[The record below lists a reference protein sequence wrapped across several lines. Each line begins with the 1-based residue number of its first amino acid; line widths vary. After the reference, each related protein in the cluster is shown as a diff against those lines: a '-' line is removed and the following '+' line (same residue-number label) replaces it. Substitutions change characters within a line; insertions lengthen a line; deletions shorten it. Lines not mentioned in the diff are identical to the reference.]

1 MKLQKYIL
9 ILISIFTLSCSKKSE
24 NKEKKAV
31 EKPKMLVDKI
41 IIYEFL
47 NYNFSS
53 ENPLFQNCKTILNQN
68 PLPIFTESD
77 SLALLKM
84 NTIFSKDDIQ
94 YIFRQSEFSKH
105 FRIEKKYLKNKKV
118 IELDTAIVFGSN
130 KIARETYWDE
140 FNNTYYHNC
149 IINLPLFSMDKQT
162 AIVKI
167 GYQSECG
174 IYIYRKKDEKWQVLK
189 IMSLVVD

>member
-1 MKLQKYIL
+1 MKLEKYLLIFLSIL
-9 ILISIFTLSCSKKSE
+9 TLSC
-24 NKEKKAV
+24 NEKIDNIDKQAA
-31 EKPKMLVDKI
+31 EKPRLIVNKN

-47 NYNFSS
+47 NYNLSS
-53 ENPLFQNCKTILNQN
+53 ENPLFEHCETILSQN
-68 PLPIFTESD
+68 PLPILTERD

-118 IELDTAIVFGSN
+118 IELDTAIVFGNN
-130 KIARETYWDE
+130 KIDRETYWDE

-149 IINLPLFSMDKQT
+149 VINLPLFSIDKQT

-167 GYQSECG
+167 GYQSESG
-174 IYIYRKKDEKWQVLK
+174 IYIYRKQDGKWQVLK
-189 IMSLVVD
+189 TISLVRY